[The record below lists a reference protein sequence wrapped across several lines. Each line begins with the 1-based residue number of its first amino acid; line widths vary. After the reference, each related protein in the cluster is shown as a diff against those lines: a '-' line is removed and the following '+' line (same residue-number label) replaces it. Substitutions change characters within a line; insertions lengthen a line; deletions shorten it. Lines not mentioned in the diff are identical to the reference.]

1 MFEIERPDRVL
12 KNAQRARRKAELER
26 EQLNEVAKRQRV
38 EIKRLKR
45 LLEQAQSYI
54 PSAVRNDKFFEE
66 IDEALHKPEIH

>member
-45 LLEQAQSYI
+45 LLEQAQNYI
-54 PSAVRNDKFFEE
+54 PPDVRNDKLFEE
-66 IDEALHKPEIH
+66 IDEALHKPEL

>member
-45 LLEQAQSYI
+45 LLEQAQNYI